1 MKEEE
6 EEEEQEEYASIED
19 YSQLSINWAILGDW
33 TAKNPIQQGEQF
45 ETGAQVFIEGLTD
58 LGTGT
63 ANKHVTCE
71 IGYSTTN
78 SDPSG
83 TDWTWQSCHWNGQWG
98 NNHYYQGKTP
108 EISTA
113 GTYYYTFRFRID
125 EGTYAYAGT
134 DGLWNG
140 TSSTYKTFQVTM

>member
-1 MKEEE
+1 MKSVTPQQTLTRREP
-6 EEEEQEEYASIED
+6 IGHGN
-19 YSQLSINWAILGDW
+19 LAI
-33 TAKNPIQQGEQF
+33 
-45 ETGAQVFIEGLTD
+45 
-58 LGTGT
+58 GTG
-63 ANKHVTCE
+63 
-71 IGYSTTN
+71 
-78 SDPSG
+78 
-83 TDWTWQSCHWNGQWG
+83 NGG